1 MNLGTAITLLIVGGL
16 LFLALRSIVR
26 DFRNGTS
33 KCAECGGSCG
43 KTAQESCPACEIAD
57 NMVERFN
64 KAEGLGIDEYHA
76 QVLPEDKSRPAAAVV
91 SRTKRVS
98 QAHKQEC

>member
-1 MNLGTAITLLIVGGL
+1 MNMGTAITLLIVGGL

-43 KTAQESCPACEIAD
+43 KTAQDRCSACDIAD
-57 NMVERFN
+57 NMVERLS
-64 KAEGLGIDEYHA
+64 KAEGFT
-76 QVLPEDKSRPAAAVV
+76 Q
-91 SRTKRVS
+91 
-98 QAHKQEC
+98 